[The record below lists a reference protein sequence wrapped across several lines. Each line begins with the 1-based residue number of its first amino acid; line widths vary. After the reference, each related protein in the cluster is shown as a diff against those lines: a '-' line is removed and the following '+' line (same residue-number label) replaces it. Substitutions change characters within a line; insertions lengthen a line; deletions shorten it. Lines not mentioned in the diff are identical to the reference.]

1 MTILISGG
9 AGYIGGQMALHL
21 VDQGREVVVVDNLST
36 GFRGAVPKAATLYV
50 ADIGDFETM
59 SGILRRHGVRSVI
72 HFAARIIVPESMEDP
87 LGYYLANT
95 VKTRALIAAAVGS
108 GVEHFIFSSTAAVYG
123 EASLS
128 AVDES
133 QPAAPVSPYGAS
145 KYMSELMLKDA
156 ARAHG
161 LKYAILRY
169 FNVAGADPD
178 GRHGQSTP
186 KATHLIKVAAE
197 AALGRRPFMEL
208 YGQDYPTPDGTC
220 VRDYIHVADL
230 VSAHRMALDHLK
242 GGGESLLLN
251 AGYGRG
257 YSVREVIQAV
267 RAVSGVDFEVRQQ
280 PRRAGDPPAIVASA
294 DRLRDTLGWRPA
306 HEKLETIISHALA
319 WEQILKERQS

>member
-9 AGYIGGQMALHL
+9 AGYIGGQMVLDL
-21 VDQGREVVVVDNLST
+21 VDHGREVVVVDNLST
-36 GFRGAVPKAATLYV
+36 GSRASVPAGVPFHV
-50 ADIGDFETM
+50 ADVGDFETM
-59 SGILRRHGVRSVI
+59 LSLLKRHQVRSII
-72 HFAARIIVPESMEDP
+72 HFAERIIVPESMEDP

-95 VKTRALIAAAVGS
+95 VKTRALISAAVAA

-123 EASLS
+123 EAPLT

-133 QPAAPVSPYGAS
+133 HPAAPVSPYGAS

-156 ARAHG
+156 GRAYG

-169 FNVAGADPD
+169 FNVAGADPA

-186 KATHLIKVAAE
+186 RATHLIKVAAE
-197 AALGRRPFMEL
+197 TALGRRPFMEL

-230 VSAHRMALDHLK
+230 VAAHRAALDHLAK
-242 GGGESLLLN
+242 GGDSLVAN
-251 AGYGRG
+251 AGYGKG

-267 RAVSGVDFEVRQQ
+267 REVSGADFEVRQQ

-306 HEKLETIISHALA
+306 HNDLKTIISHALT
-319 WEQILKERQS
+319 WEAILKDRGA

>member
-9 AGYIGGQMALHL
+9 AGYIGGQMVLDL
-21 VDQGREVVVVDNLST
+21 VDHGREVVVVDNLST
-36 GFRGAVPKAATLYV
+36 GSRASVPAGVAFHV
-50 ADIGDFETM
+50 ADVGDFETM
-59 SGILRRHGVRSVI
+59 LSLLKRHQVRSII

-95 VKTRALIAAAVGS
+95 VKTRALIAAAVAA

-123 EASLS
+123 EAPLT

-133 QPAAPVSPYGAS
+133 HPAAPVSPYGAS

-156 ARAHG
+156 GRAYG

-169 FNVAGADPD
+169 FNVAGADPA

-186 KATHLIKVAAE
+186 RATHLIKVAAE
-197 AALGRRPFMEL
+197 TALGRRPFMEL

-230 VSAHRMALDHLK
+230 VAAHRAALDHLAQ
-242 GGGESLLLN
+242 GGDSLVAN
-251 AGYGRG
+251 AGYGKG

-267 RAVSGVDFEVRQQ
+267 REVSGADFEVRQQ

-306 HEKLETIISHALA
+306 HNDLKTIISHALT
-319 WEQILKERQS
+319 WEAILKDRGA

>member
-9 AGYIGGQMALHL
+9 AGYIGGQMVLDL
-21 VDQGREVVVVDNLST
+21 VDHGREVVVVDNLST
-36 GFRGAVPKAATLYV
+36 GSRASVPAGVAFHV
-50 ADIGDFETM
+50 ADVGDFETM
-59 SGILRRHGVRSVI
+59 LSLLKRHQVRSII

-95 VKTRALIAAAVGS
+95 VKTRALIAAAVAA

-123 EASLS
+123 EAPLT

-133 QPAAPVSPYGAS
+133 HPAAPVSPYGAS

-156 ARAHG
+156 GRAYG

-169 FNVAGADPD
+169 FNVAGADPA

-186 KATHLIKVAAE
+186 RATHLIKVAAE
-197 AALGRRPFMEL
+197 TALGRRPFMEL

-230 VSAHRMALDHLK
+230 VAAHRAALDHLAK
-242 GGGESLLLN
+242 GGDSLVAN
-251 AGYGRG
+251 AGYGKG

-267 RAVSGVDFEVRQQ
+267 REVSGADFEVRQQ

-306 HEKLETIISHALA
+306 HNDLKTIISHALT
-319 WEQILKERQS
+319 WETILKDRGA